1 MSGMMGGLLSSYSID
16 APATLVYN
24 LDAAALGGR
33 LATTI
38 TTSASFDGSTQY
50 LNIANTS
57 ALGLGTGDFTIE
69 YWWRPT
75 SSVRSDVVDL
85 WGTGGGGANNATR
98 LIFGSSVTGSSLG
111 IWVDSTPT
119 SNVYNAISG
128 PT

>member
-1 MSGMMGGLLSSYSID
+1 MSGIMGGLLSSFSIRPT
-16 APATLVYN
+16 ASLVMN
-24 LDAAALGGR
+24 LDATVGAMPGSN
-33 LATTI
+33 I
-38 TTSASFDGSTQY
+38 TTSANFNGSTQY
-50 LNIANTS
+50 LDIANTS
-57 ALGLGTGDFTIE
+57 ALGLGTDDFTIE